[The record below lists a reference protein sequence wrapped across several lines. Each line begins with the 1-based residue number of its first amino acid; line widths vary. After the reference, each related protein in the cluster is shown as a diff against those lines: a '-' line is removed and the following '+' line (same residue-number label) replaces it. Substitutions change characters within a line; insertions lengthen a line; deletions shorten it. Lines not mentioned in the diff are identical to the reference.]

1 MDRRSVKI
9 AYIGGG
15 SKAWARS
22 FMQDLALAPDLAGE
36 VALYDIDVPAAERN
50 RIIGTKIQEKEAAL
64 SDFVYTVS
72 ATLEEALTGADF
84 VIISILPGIL
94 LHRCTRMYMLRKNTV
109 FCSPWVTLWDLVG
122 SSVHCGLFLFMRDLP
137 RRSGNAVL
145 MPGSSISPIP

>member
-1 MDRRSVKI
+1 MSRRSVKI

-50 RIIGTKIQEKEAAL
+50 QIIGTKMQEKEAAL
-64 SDFVYTVS
+64 SDFRYTVS
-72 ATLEEALTGADF
+72 ETLEEALTGADF
-84 VIISILPGIL
+84 VIISIQ
-94 LHRCTRMYMLRKNTV
+94 NTV

-122 SSVHCGLFLFMRDLP
+122 SSVRCGLFLFMRNLP
-137 RRSGNAVL
+137 KRSGNAARRR
-145 MPGSSISPIP
+145 GSSI

>member
-50 RIIGTKIQEKEAAL
+50 QIIGTKMQEKETPPA
-64 SDFVYTVS
+64 
-72 ATLEEALTGADF
+72 
-84 VIISILPGIL
+84 
-94 LHRCTRMYMLRKNTV
+94 
-109 FCSPWVTLWDLVG
+109 
-122 SSVHCGLFLFMRDLP
+122 
-137 RRSGNAVL
+137 
-145 MPGSSISPIP
+145 

>member
-1 MDRRSVKI
+1 MSRRSVKI

-50 RIIGTKIQEKEAAL
+50 QIIGTKIQEKE
-64 SDFVYTVS
+64 D
-72 ATLEEALTGADF
+72 
-84 VIISILPGIL
+84 
-94 LHRCTRMYMLRKNTV
+94 RCTRMYMLRKNTV